1 MSLSVVEGGSKIKLT
16 SGWKEFKFFLVV
28 QLSRATALSQLPNF
42 AVNEIACGGKQI
54 SRIKLIFPCLFL
66 LYMRD
71 FLLWAVFAPIL
82 YLASPIYLALVP
94 YRGCPAKRITWR
106 PWHLGTW
113 VALIRG
119 SLP

>member
-54 SRIKLIFPCLFL
+54 SRLNLIFPCLFL

-71 FLLWAVFAPIL
+71 FLSSLPFCLV
-82 YLASPIYLALVP
+82 SPIYLALVP

>member
-54 SRIKLIFPCLFL
+54 SRINLIFPSLFL

-71 FLLWAVFAPIL
+71 FLLWL
-82 YLASPIYLALVP
+82 S
-94 YRGCPAKRITWR
+94 
-106 PWHLGTW
+106 
-113 VALIRG
+113 
-119 SLP
+119 SLPFSVLYHRFILLWFLTEDVPQRESRGVLGI